1 MPWRREIKKMTMY
14 EADSILGE
22 IREMIDNDDLNKKD
36 LEYIS
41 AATEGMAE
49 DYIPYDRSVEELG
62 VDY

>member
-1 MPWRREIKKMTMY
+1 MTMY

-49 DYIPYDRSVEELG
+49 DYED
-62 VDY
+62 